1 VVEEAD
7 SDGGDLYNLELT
19 KNLTGRI
26 EILQQVCAELPQCN
40 GFNTNGWLKT
50 RVAPA
55 GQRRNQKGTAL
66 WIKRPVLKFP
76 LPLPALPA
84 FPPRSD
90 VPRPA
95 SGAANGAGPA
105 GGGEDATRRRE
116 SADATEGRRAGLH
129 DSRSSEPRPVG
140 LPPALPLGREASS
153 SSSSAAAGGGRGSA
167 GEARSNAIETLGQAE
182 SEIARMRA
190 TMLEVQQTLQRLLP

>member
-1 VVEEAD
+1 MVEEAD

-55 GQRRNQKGTAL
+55 GQRRKQKGTAL
-66 WIKRPVLKFP
+66 WIKRPVLRFP

-90 VPRPA
+90 VSPPA
-95 SGAANGAGPA
+95 SGAASGAEA
-105 GGGEDATRRRE
+105 GAVGEAVARRRE
-116 SADATEGRRAGLH
+116 RADSTEEGRAGL
-129 DSRSSEPRPVG
+129 DASRSGEPPPIE
-140 LPPALPLGREASS
+140 LPPALALNREAGSS
-153 SSSSAAAGGGRGSA
+153 SDAAGGGRWSSRD
-167 GEARSNAIETLGQAE
+167 ARSSVIEALGQAE
-182 SEIARMRA
+182 IEIALMRGKV
-190 TMLEVQQTLQRLLP
+190 LEVQQTLQRLLP